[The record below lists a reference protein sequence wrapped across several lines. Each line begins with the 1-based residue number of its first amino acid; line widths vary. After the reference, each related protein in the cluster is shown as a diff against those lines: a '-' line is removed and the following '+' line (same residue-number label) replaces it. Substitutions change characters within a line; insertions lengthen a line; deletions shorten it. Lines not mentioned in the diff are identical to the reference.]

1 MKSLNHNILKV
12 LEMYA
17 DSQINMASRVARE
30 QLASEIATA
39 VEAKGA
45 TDTKILDEVY
55 RRLTNMLEAT
65 NGNGTGRALKS
76 FIEEEWQ
83 TADYLARFQ
92 EAGVGVQG
100 EIRVSDG
107 HTDGWDTTTEQSK
120 TTHFKA
126 LSYITRWHLRDI

>member
-1 MKSLNHNILKV
+1 MKALNDHILKV
-12 LEMYA
+12 LEA
-17 DSQINMASRVARE
+17 HTDSQINMASRVARE

-65 NGNGTGRALKS
+65 DGNGTGRALKS

-100 EIRVSDG
+100 EIGVSDG
-107 HTDGWDTTTEQSK
+107 HTDGCGYDDGTEQNNP
-120 TTHFKA
+120 F
-126 LSYITRWHLRDI
+126 

>member
-1 MKSLNHNILKV
+1 METKLQEEKMKSLNHNILKV
-12 LEMYA
+12 LETYA
-17 DSQINMASRVARE
+17 DSQVNMASRAARE

-55 RRLTNMLEAT
+55 NRLVNMLEAT
-65 NGNGTGRALKS
+65 DGNGTGRALKS

-92 EAGVGVQG
+92 EVGLGRQG
-100 EIRVSDG
+100 EIGVSDG
-107 HTDGWDTTTEQSK
+107 HTDGCGYDDGTEQNAP
-120 TTHFKA
+120 F
-126 LSYITRWHLRDI
+126 

>member
-92 EAGVGVQG
+92 ELMDV
-100 EIRVSDG
+100 
-107 HTDGWDTTTEQSK
+107 DTTTEQSK
-120 TTHFKA
+120 TTHFKGFILYHKMA
-126 LSYITRWHLRDI
+126 S